1 MARALAGI
9 VAAALLVAGT
19 PTASVAAAGADGARA
34 ARAERTELL
43 LRIADLTDRL
53 ENAEAEVVAAQFR
66 SQAVDDALQDARARL
81 RERAVLAYI
90 HGGRVTETAMA
101 APSAYLDVAAA
112 KEQHLIAGFRAA
124 AEQAKRRREA
134 AEDVRTDHRRIADE
148 LDRVRARLDATIA
161 ADDARRAE
169 ELRRAD
175 EARARA
181 QAARSAELAQARGR
195 ARAEAGEGGYVP
207 NPLDPNA
214 LLPRHR
220 KATQKQLELMQRW
233 PFGPLP
239 PGDGLPAGLRAT
251 GQRVEGLASWYGPGF
266 DGRPMAS
273 GAIYDQE
280 AFTVASKELPLGTFL
295 VVSRGAARVLLL
307 VNDRGPYIE
316 GRVLDLS
323 HAAAVAL
330 GVSGVAPVSAEVV
343 VPG

>member
-9 VAAALLVAGT
+9 VAAALLVAFT
-19 PTASVAAAGADGARA
+19 PVAPAGADARA
-34 ARAERTELL
+34 DRAELL
-43 LRIADLTDRL
+43 LRIAELTDRL
-53 ENAEAEVVAAQFR
+53 ENADAEVVAAQFR
-66 SQAVDDALQDARARL
+66 GQAVDEELQGARARL

-90 HGGRVTETAMA
+90 HGGRVTSTAMA
-101 APSAYLDVAAA
+101 APAAYLDVAAA
-112 KEQHLIAGFRAA
+112 KEQRIITGFRAA
-124 AEQAKRRREA
+124 AAEADRHREQAESVRGDRRRL
-134 AEDVRTDHRRIADE
+134 ADE
-148 LDRVRARLDATIA
+148 LAQVRVRLDATIA

-169 ELRRAD
+169 ELRQAD

-181 QAARSAELAQARGR
+181 QAAQAAELAAARGR
-195 ARAEAGEGGYVP
+195 ARADAGEGGYVP
-207 NPLDPNA
+207 SPLDPDA
-214 LLPRHR
+214 LLPRHH
-220 KATQKQLELMQRW
+220 KATQRQLELMRRW

-239 PGDGLPAGLRAT
+239 PGDGLPPGLRAT
-251 GQRVEGLASWYGPGF
+251 GQRIEGPASWYGPGF
-266 DGRPMAS
+266 DGRPTAS

-330 GVSGVAPVSAEVV
+330 GVSGVAPVTAEVV
-343 VPG
+343 APA

>member
-9 VAAALLVAGT
+9 VAAVLLVAGT
-19 PTASVAAAGADGARA
+19 PALRAGADARDE
-34 ARAERTELL
+34 RAELL
-43 LRIADLTDRL
+43 LRIAELTDRL
-53 ENAEAEVVAAQFR
+53 ESAEADVVAAQLR
-66 SQAVDDALQDARARL
+66 RQAVDERLQDARARL
-81 RERAVLAYI
+81 RERAVLAYM
-90 HGGRVTETAMA
+90 HGGRVTSTALA
-101 APSAYLDVAAA
+101 APAAYLDVAAA
-112 KEQHLIAGFRAA
+112 KEQRLISGFRAA
-124 AEQAKRRREA
+124 ATA
-134 AEDVRTDHRRIADE
+134 AEHQRQVAEGVRGDHRRFADE
-148 LDRVRARLDATIA
+148 LDAARARLDATIA
-161 ADDARRAE
+161 IEDARRAD

-181 QAARSAELAQARGR
+181 QAARAAELAQARGR
-195 ARAEAGEGGYVP
+195 ARADARAGSGVGGYVP
-207 NPLDPNA
+207 SPLDPNA

-220 KATQKQLELMQRW
+220 KATQRQLELMRQW

-239 PGDGLPAGLRAT
+239 PGDGLPPGLRAT

-266 DGRPMAS
+266 DGRPTAS

-330 GVSGVAPVSAEVV
+330 GVSGVAPVAAEVV

>member
-1 MARALAGI
+1 MGRVLAGI
-9 VAAALLVAGT
+9 VAAALLVAVT
-19 PTASVAAAGADGARA
+19 PVAPAGADARA
-34 ARAERTELL
+34 DRTELL
-43 LRIADLTDRL
+43 LRIAELTDRL
-53 ENAEAEVVAAQFR
+53 ESAEAEVVAAQFR
-66 SQAVDDALQDARARL
+66 GQAVDEKLQEARARL

-90 HGGRVTETAMA
+90 HGGRVTSTAMA
-101 APSAYLDVAAA
+101 APAAYLDVAAA
-112 KEQHLIAGFRAA
+112 KEQRIIKDFRT
-124 AEQAKRRREA
+124 A
-134 AEDVRTDHRRIADE
+134 AEDAERRQEQAEGVRGDHRRIADE
-148 LDRVRARLDATIA
+148 LAKVRARLDATIA

-169 ELRRAD
+169 ELRAAD

-181 QAARSAELAQARGR
+181 QAAAAAELAAARGR
-195 ARAEAGEGGYVP
+195 ARAGAAAGKGGYVP
-207 NPLDPNA
+207 SPLDPNA
-214 LLPRHR
+214 LLPRHH
-220 KATQKQLELMQRW
+220 KATQRQLELMRRW

-266 DGRPMAS
+266 DGRPTAS

-330 GVSGVAPVSAEVV
+330 GVSGVAPVTAEIV